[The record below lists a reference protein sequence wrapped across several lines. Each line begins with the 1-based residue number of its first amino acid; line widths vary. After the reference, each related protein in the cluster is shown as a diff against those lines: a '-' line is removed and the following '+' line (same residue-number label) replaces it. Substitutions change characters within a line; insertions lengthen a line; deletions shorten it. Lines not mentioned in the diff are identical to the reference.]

1 VQTKTKSPRRAWAA
15 PAAVAALLAAW
26 LSVVAIALATDDS
39 ATDSRS
45 AGPRSAEAQTPSAR
59 PGRAG
64 PANLPLE
71 P

>member
-1 VQTKTKSPRRAWAA
+1 MHTKTKSRRRAWAG
-15 PAAVAALLAAW
+15 PAMVAVLLAAW

-39 ATDSRS
+39 AGDSRS

-59 PGRAG
+59 TGRAS